1 MRNTKTKSTSV
12 IGLQYGDEGKGQI
25 VDLLSGKHDIVVRY
39 NGGANAGHSVEI
51 GNEKY
56 VLHQIPIGVLTPG
69 RINVL
74 GNGVV
79 ISLEALID
87 EITMLEKSGIALG
100 GLLISNRAHIVMPYH
115 LQEEQL
121 RHQLTTDLLGDEKPL
136 GTTFKGIGLCYA
148 DKAYRDTAI
157 RIEDLYHPK
166 ALAERLKY
174 IVALKNSTLSGLAN
188 EVGVDFQPYTVDEL
202 LKQLCYWADIL
213 EPFICDTATML
224 NEEGVTLLFEG
235 ANSAMLDID
244 HGTFP
249 YVTSSHGSTFGI
261 TAGTGHFPKNLD
273 KIGVAKVYMTRVGTG
288 PFVTEIFGDLAD
300 LIRETGSEYGSTTG
314 RPRRIGWLDLP
325 ALRSMVMLNNID
337 KLVLTGLS
345 VMSTLDKFQVCTGY
359 RLDGKII
366 TDIPASIED
375 IERVKPVFEEF
386 DIYSD
391 DSPVHSSECM
401 DDLPNWALSLVGL
414 IEGEV
419 GRVAGVCIGRRRDQV
434 LWY

>member
-1 MRNTKTKSTSV
+1 MSKTSKGNSTAV

-25 VDLLSGKHDIVVRY
+25 VDLLSGEHDIVVRY
-39 NGGANAGHSVEI
+39 NGGANAGHGVEI

-79 ISLEALID
+79 ISPDALIE
-87 EITMLEKSGIALG
+87 EITMLRKSGIDLD
-100 GLLISNRAHIVMPYH
+100 GLKISNRAHIVMPYH
-115 LQEEQL
+115 LQEERL

-188 EVGVDFQPYTVDEL
+188 EVGVDFPPYTVDEL

-213 EPFICDTATML
+213 KPFVCDTATVL

-249 YVTSSHGSTFGI
+249 YVTSSHGSTLGI
-261 TAGTGHFPKNLD
+261 PSGTGHFPKDLD
-273 KIGVAKVYMTRVGTG
+273 KIGVAKMYMTRVGTG

-300 LIRETGSEYGSTTG
+300 RIREVGSEYGSTTG

-325 ALRSMVMLNNID
+325 ALRSMVMINDID
-337 KLVLTGLS
+337 NLILTGLFLL
-345 VMSTLDKFQVCTGY
+345 STLDKFQVCTGY
-359 RLDGKII
+359 RLGGKII

-375 IERVKPVFEEF
+375 IQEIEPFFEEF
-386 DIYSD
+386 DVDES
-391 DSPVHSSECM
+391 VHSSECM
-401 DDLPNWALSLVGL
+401 DDLPNWALSLVAL

-419 GRVAGVCIGRRRDQV
+419 GRVAGVCIGKRRDQV